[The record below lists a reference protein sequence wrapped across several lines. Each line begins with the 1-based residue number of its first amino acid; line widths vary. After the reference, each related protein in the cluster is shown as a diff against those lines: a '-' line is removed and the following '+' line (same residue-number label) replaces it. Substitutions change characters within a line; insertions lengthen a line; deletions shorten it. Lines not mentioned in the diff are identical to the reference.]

1 LNYLYIFL
9 FQKFLKNKNPQIPN
23 KMNEFYW
30 IIIFLQKM
38 REEEI
43 IITIANENI
52 EQFEKKIK
60 KIENLGQKV

>member
-1 LNYLYIFL
+1 
-9 FQKFLKNKNPQIPN
+9 
-23 KMNEFYW
+23 
-30 IIIFLQKM
+30 M